1 MPFLESV
8 EEADVLALA
17 SLYQLALLKWDR
29 LTTSTRFDEFTSHPT
44 VIADGITDEE
54 TVFITLASERIR
66 SESGSDRYTTR
77 PV

>member
-1 MPFLESV
+1 MPFVESV

-44 VIADGITDEE
+44 VTDGITDEE
-54 TVFITLASERIR
+54 TVFITLCQPRIR
-66 SESGSDRYTTR
+66 NKSRPDRYTTR